1 VTKSGR
7 GEMWSAMNP
16 ATVLTLTGLS
26 FGLIATVAA
35 IGGEIELGLIA
46 LVIAGICDLFDGRV
60 ARGLDLDERAKAFGV
75 QIDSLADMAS
85 FGVAPAAL
93 VVAASQGSCTW
104 LALAAAVP
112 YAVCAAVRLA
122 HFNVQGVVE
131 SDAGPYYQ
139 GLPVTY
145 AALILPVA
153 YVAARLA
160 GEGWIAPVFVA
171 ALATCA
177 ALFVSSAPVRKPSG
191 RLYVIF
197 PLIALAVV
205 GALLAWRL
213 AAG

>member
-1 VTKSGR
+1 VTENERAG
-7 GEMWSAMNP
+7 MWSAMNP

-35 IGGEIELGLIA
+35 LGGEIELGLIA
-46 LVIAGICDLFDGRV
+46 LVVAGICDLFDGRV
-60 ARGLDLDERAKAFGV
+60 ARGLELDEHAKAFGV

-93 VVAASQGSCTW
+93 VVAACEGGCTW

-122 HFNVQGVVE
+122 HFNIEGVVE
-131 SDAGPYYQ
+131 SDAGPYYE

-160 GEGWIAPVFVA
+160 GEGWIGPVLVA

-177 ALFVSSAPVRKPSG
+177 GLFVSSAPVRKPSG
-191 RLYVIF
+191 RLYVVF
-197 PLIALAVV
+197 PVVALVVV

-213 AAG
+213 GAG